1 MNLIAYPILLILIP
15 TVLLASDKSILVQS
29 TTSTKNSG
37 FYDFILPLFT
47 ADSGIK
53 VNVVAVGTGAAIKN
67 ARNCD
72 GDVLLVHS
80 PEDEQKFI
88 ADGFSTK
95 RHNIMH
101 NDFVI
106 VGPVA
111 DPAGIVGMQD
121 VGLAFAQIATSG
133 AKFASRSDGS
143 GTHTKELSIWKKIGL
158 DPVNESGKWY
168 LETGSGMG
176 KTLNITIG
184 TNAYTLV
191 DRASWYSF
199 SNKYDHRVLLEGD
212 SHLFNPY
219 GVMLIDKHKC
229 PTVKSAEGQSF
240 INWLTSYKGQKT
252 IGLFNIDGQKVFIPT
267 SK

>member
-1 MNLIAYPILLILIP
+1 MR
-15 TVLLASDKSILVQS
+15 
-29 TTSTKNSG
+29 SG
-37 FYDFILPLFT
+37 
-47 ADSGIK
+47 
-53 VNVVAVGTGAAIKN
+53 
-67 ARNCD
+67 R
-72 GDVLLVHS
+72 
-80 PEDEQKFI
+80 
-88 ADGFSTK
+88 
-95 RHNIMH
+95 
-101 NDFVI
+101 
-106 VGPVA
+106 
-111 DPAGIVGMQD
+111 
-121 VGLAFAQIATSG
+121 
-133 AKFASRSDGS
+133 
-143 GTHTKELSIWKKIGL
+143 
-158 DPVNESGKWY
+158 WY

-219 GVMLIDKHKC
+219 GVMLIDKNKC

-252 IGLFNIDGQKVFIPT
+252 IGLFNIDGQQVFIPT